1 MLRSALDQ
9 MRAIRTGKEDQVIQ
23 IFNSTYKQI
32 KEAIKRGA
40 ELGNA
45 LTEPRLQDLARSR
58 QILGQSLSYL
68 TGETEL
74 SETAAANLEEQA
86 NQLRDYMAR
95 DTFFKYLVDIDQSA
109 KALEDAY
116 QQQHAQAVE
125 ARTAAYTEAL
135 AQLRSTPGWEQ
146 IDADQQERI
155 SGTLVTRSKAENC
168 GNLAIPM
175 LREQRAACSGLLS
188 KAIEEMLRLIDGNRL
203 ERIEASSYFAGGI
216 ESEEQLESALSGLR
230 DRCVE
235 LLAKGKKILIQ

>member
-74 SETAAANLEEQA
+74 SDTAAANLEEQA

-109 KALEDAY
+109 KASED
-116 QQQHAQAVE
+116 
-125 ARTAAYTEAL
+125 R
-135 AQLRSTPGWEQ
+135 LRSRVRDKGLRMPSLWKRE
-146 IDADQQERI
+146 
-155 SGTLVTRSKAENC
+155 
-168 GNLAIPM
+168 IP
-175 LREQRAACSGLLS
+175 LG
-188 KAIEEMLRLIDGNRL
+188 IIT
-203 ERIEASSYFAGGI
+203 YFAKHP
-216 ESEEQLESALSGLR
+216 S
-230 DRCVE
+230 DP
-235 LLAKGKKILIQ
+235 K